1 MSGDI
6 QFPTCFRSVL
16 WQLDVVREKHT
27 TTVTSLT
34 FNSWSLASSCLAI
47 HYTSSSFPL
56 HLLDHSFS
64 LRSWSFQYL
73 LLHSPL
79 SWWLCSLFHRK
90 MEVLGNK
97 LSRASTIEHTDLP
110 AFIPRYLAVSS
121 ACSMCD
127 VCSYHYLRPKLG
139 VDPEEN
145 SDTHFQWVIKSH

>member
-1 MSGDI
+1 MVIS
-6 QFPTCFRSVL
+6 
-16 WQLDVVREKHT
+16 
-27 TTVTSLT
+27 
-34 FNSWSLASSCLAI
+34 NSPLASGLYFGSWMWSEKNTQPQWQVSLSIHGHQLRAALQSTTLLA
-47 HYTSSSFPL
+47 HSL
-56 HLLDHSFS
+56 CRLLDCKFS

-79 SWWLCSLFHRK
+79 SWWLCSLFHWK
-90 MEVLGNK
+90 MEVIGNK
-97 LSRASTIEHTDLP
+97 LSQAFTIEHTDLP

-121 ACSMCD
+121 ARSMCG